1 MWPILG
7 GLLTGGMNLLGGL
20 FSSQTSAANTQAQI
34 QAQEGMQ
41 LQSQAFNR
49 EQAQVQRDWQTQMS
63 NTAYQ
68 RASADMKAAGLN
80 PMMMF
85 GSGAAAGTPSG
96 AVASSGTP
104 SVPMPQN
111 THPFARIGEAARSMI
126 DGIVSAKTV
135 EKMGEEIAKLKTAQ
149 QVDKAEEYATRELGD
164 VRREEVPHVRLKA
177 ASEGYRRDILHH
189 QVPQEAWSARKSKVM
204 LDAPDAEVIAGE
216 HGRYIGQSV
225 APLASTAKDLFR
237 GGVGSRWGSWRDNGD
252 GNWFPSDMVRGR

>member
-1 MWPILG
+1 
-7 GLLTGGMNLLGGL
+7 
-20 FSSQTSAANTQAQI
+20 
-34 QAQEGMQ
+34 
-41 LQSQAFNR
+41 
-49 EQAQVQRDWQTQMS
+49 
-63 NTAYQ
+63 
-68 RASADMKAAGLN
+68 
-80 PMMMF
+80 
-85 GSGAAAGTPSG
+85 
-96 AVASSGTP
+96 
-104 SVPMPQN
+104 
-111 THPFARIGEAARSMI
+111 MI

-225 APLASTAKDLFR
+225 ARWRLLPRICSVVVLVRA
-237 GGVGSRWGSWRDNGD
+237 GVLGAIMVMGIGSRPIW
-252 GNWFPSDMVRGR
+252 